1 MGVEHR
7 VRSGRGDPLDRL
19 AIVQVVERVV
29 LLADDRPAIGR
40 DGLPDA
46 RVEHVRP
53 DVVGGR
59 QVEGPRPGLAHQ
71 PGNERVHLLRGH
83 RAGAEDERVGLL
95 ALVLLGIDVERLALG
110 DGRLLDGLP
119 RGAVDAAEDDVDL
132 IALDELLRLGG
143 RDRVVGRA
151 VLEMQLDVAPQQA
164 ALRIDVADDH
174 PGHVGVREPDE
185 RERAALVGDDSHLD
199 GIAGMDW

>member
-1 MGVEHR
+1 LNTTSAPVEAILSTVAR
-7 VRSGRGDPLDRL
+7 ESRWSSGWYSSPTIVPPL
-19 AIVQVVERVV
+19 AVTTSVT
-29 LLADDRPAIGR
+29 
-40 DGLPDA
+40 
-46 RVEHVRP
+46 RVEHARP

-59 QVEGPRPGLAHQ
+59 QIEGPRPRLSHQ
-71 PGNERVHLLRGH
+71 PRDERVDLLGGH

-95 ALVLLGIDVERLALG
+95 PLVLLGVDVERLAL
-110 DGRLLDGLP
+110 DHGRLLDGLP

-185 RERAALVGDDSHLD
+185 RQRAALVGDDSHLD
-199 GIAGMDW
+199 GIAGMDG